1 MTASPYFFVFRSSMT
16 MSRMKFEGR
25 DSAGEFA
32 AASIDLDE
40 DKFVVLI
47 LLVFYMGKVDSR
59 RLGASRGGTGVS
71 PSSSLAAGR
80 GARLSTNLSW
90 QIACNAVVSFQGSA
104 SARSFASGAS
114 PSR

>member
-25 DSAGEFA
+25 DSAGEFV

-59 RLGASRGGTGVS
+59 RLGASRRRDGH
-71 PSSSLAAGR
+71 LAVQQFGGR
-80 GARLSTNLSW
+80 GGGPARQKPGGGRGREQLK
-90 QIACNAVVSFQGSA
+90 
-104 SARSFASGAS
+104 
-114 PSR
+114 P